1 MTKRKGGD
9 VAQVAQNAY
18 DATASFGVFM
28 AFLQALGGTLFG
40 TVAIVLGVWLIRMKE
55 AYEGKTTATVTA
67 SKCETRNGATT
78 CLINYEYEVNGK
90 KYSQKDYKIQG
101 TYVIGNKL
109 NTVYDLNNPE
119 NHKVDY
125 YSFKIV
131 GWIVVAIGISI
142 IVGAWIW
149 FIIARTFKVAAAAT
163 GVGTIVDFADGNNN

>member
-1 MTKRKGGD
+1 
-9 VAQVAQNAY
+9 
-18 DATASFGVFM
+18 
-28 AFLQALGGTLFG
+28 
-40 TVAIVLGVWLIRMKE
+40 
-55 AYEGKTTATVTA
+55 
-67 SKCETRNGATT
+67 
-78 CLINYEYEVNGK
+78 VNGK